1 MFLLIR
7 EEKNYPVHDLG
18 LDREYSQIMF
28 RLWII
33 MMDASDTKPVF

>member
-7 EEKNYPVHDLG
+7 KEKTNPVGDLG
-18 LDREYSQIMF
+18 LNGEYSQIMF

-33 MMDASDTKPVF
+33 MMEAPDTKPVF